1 MFLRVS
7 GVILLFLVIILPC
20 PGQSTAS
27 GEEGPAPVPRGFG
40 DLTLGQDMDR
50 VKDVLLDDPN
60 FNFRGD
66 PDVSMLMRPN
76 ESLIECKGFSF
87 IDRAYFQFYEKSL
100 YTITLDMR
108 EEMIGHYTLY
118 TTFTEKYGEP
128 DRLSPTE
135 SVWESAE
142 TLFILE
148 RPLTVK
154 YIDREIFETLKRQGR
169 MEESA
174 RDLSRERFLELF

>member
-1 MFLRVS
+1 MILRVS

-20 PGQSTAS
+20 SGQDTGSEKES
-27 GEEGPAPVPRGFG
+27 PAPVPRGFG
-40 DLTLGQDMDR
+40 DLTLGRDMEQ
-50 VKDVLLDDPN
+50 VKDILLDDPN

-87 IDRAYFQFYEKSL
+87 IDRAYFQFYEKRL
-100 YTITLDMR
+100 YIITLDMR
-108 EEMIGHYTLY
+108 EEMLGHYTLY
-118 TTFTEKYGEP
+118 RTFTEKYGEP

-148 RPLTVK
+148 RPSTVK
-154 YIDREIFETLKRQGR
+154 YIDRETFEMLKRQGR

-174 RDLSRERFLELF
+174 RDLSREQFLELF